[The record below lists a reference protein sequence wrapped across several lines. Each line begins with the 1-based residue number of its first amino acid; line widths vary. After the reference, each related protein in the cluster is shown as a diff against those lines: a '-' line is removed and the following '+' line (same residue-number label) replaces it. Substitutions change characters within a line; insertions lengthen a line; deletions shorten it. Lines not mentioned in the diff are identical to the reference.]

1 MFYVLICISMEGKS
15 LECQNIIYLLGTSQ
29 VGGVRKIIFSTPKII
44 KSNFSQNLMWVTPI
58 FIAEMDSAFK
68 ITTRQWIS
76 KHLNHKF
83 RSQNTFSVW
92 FWKFSRTG
100 PKWSNSIEQLEPK
113 FIQFT
118 KKCCSNINILWIF
131 TSTINV

>member
-1 MFYVLICISMEGKS
+1 MTKFHIFVRYFTS
-15 LECQNIIYLLGTSQ
+15 L
-29 VGGVRKIIFSTPKII
+29 GVRKIIFSTPKII

-118 KKCCSNINILWIF
+118 KKCCFKHQYFMDIHFYYQCVTIF
-131 TSTINV
+131 IQY